1 MNLTLEPG
9 ASLPS
14 LPTGLASTRLGSFRI
29 LNPIGR
35 GGMAMVYLAYQSDM
49 DRLVALKVLFD
60 HIAQDSVAVE
70 RFKREARVIA
80 SLEHPNIVPIYDF
93 GQENEVL
100 YLAMRYIR
108 GGTVQDVMAKGRLP
122 VPDISHLISDI
133 AAALDYA
140 HARGVIHRD
149 IKPSNILVDMDG
161 HAYLTDFGL
170 AKIMD
175 DTRELTHTSVT
186 IGTPAYM
193 SPEQALGLP
202 ITPQTDI
209 YALGVML
216 YEMLTG
222 EAPFSAETPMGVAMM
237 HVQGTLRPPRELNP
251 AIPPAIE
258 RVVMHAMA
266 KEPAERYQSAGQM
279 AAALAQAVDANIQ
292 AQPAYLPVIAA
303 QLALGKEGEEV
314 TINLRRSLRSQD
326 QVVSRRRVLAVAPWI
341 AAGLLVLGLAA
352 VLVVNITAGSESGG
366 VAGRTATAVAL
377 LHDQLNGAQTA
388 IAAGAAGSGAT
399 LAYLQTRLAVVP
411 AAITGSQETSGS
423 AMPDLLQPSTTPIPS
438 QTVPLAIATL
448 TPFPTSRSLPT
459 NRPRV
464 PTATSRPP
472 NTSVP
477 PPPTSQPSNT
487 PRPTATPKPVNT
499 HKPPP
504 KKP

>member
-1 MNLTLEPG
+1 MNPTLQPV

-14 LPTGLASTRLGSFRI
+14 LPTGLTGTRLGPFRI
-29 LNPIGR
+29 LDPIGR
-35 GGMAMVYLAYQSDM
+35 GGMAMVYLAYQPDM

-93 GQENEVL
+93 GQENEIL

-122 VPDISHLISDI
+122 AHDISHLISEV

-149 IKPSNILVDMDG
+149 IKPGNILVDMDG

-175 DTRELTHTSVT
+175 DTRELTRTSLT

-193 SPEQALGLP
+193 APEQA
-202 ITPQTDI
+202 
-209 YALGVML
+209 
-216 YEMLTG
+216 
-222 EAPFSAETPMGVAMM
+222 SAETPMGVAMM

-266 KEPAERYQSAGQM
+266 KEPADRYQSAGQM

-438 QTVPLAIATL
+438 QDVPLAIATL
-448 TPFPTSRSLPT
+448 TPFPTSPSLPT
-459 NRPRV
+459 NRPQV